1 MPDGQ
6 PFESEDQIR
15 VECERWMRGLRFPV
29 DDAQEELV
37 GRAAVQDFDRWWS
50 VIRELAAAAET
61 DEQIENLGWLLG
73 AALAERKDLSAQVA
87 PEALEDRRLTCLLA
101 QAIDLAWLGSSE
113 TLYEGERHTFR
124 LFGLDRVVGAYLE
137 YQRTGSDL
145 DFWAYSVIG
154 ALIAEDHAEA
164 WNVLLA
170 LVAEAHDDGVL
181 GVVGAGFL
189 EDFVSSHAGTYIDK
203 IEATAAVN
211 PRFRQALACTW
222 IWNAVPEPVFERL
235 ARAAGS
241 DLDRPRSAEE
251 AASRRRDDARITELV
266 GRVDRLADPDSPGDG
281 EEVREA
287 FRELKEFLDVE
298 PPDG

>member
-1 MPDGQ
+1 MPDRQ
-6 PFESEDQIR
+6 PFDSEDQIR

-29 DDAQEELV
+29 DDAHEELV

-61 DEQIENLGWLLG
+61 DEQVENLGWLLG
-73 AALAERKDLSAQVA
+73 AALAERKDLTAQVA

-101 QAIDLAWLGSSE
+101 QAIDLASLGSSE

-124 LFGLDRVVGAYLE
+124 LFGLARVVRAYLE
-137 YQRTGSDL
+137 YQRTESDL

-154 ALIAEDHAEA
+154 ALIAEDPVEA

-170 LVAEAHDDGVL
+170 LVAEAPDDDVL
-181 GVVGAGFL
+181 GVIGAGFL
-189 EDFVSSHAGTYIDK
+189 EDFVSSHAVTYIDK
-203 IEATAAVN
+203 IEATAAAN

-251 AASRRRDDARITELV
+251 AASRRRHDARFTELV

-287 FRELKEFLDVE
+287 FRELKEFLDME
-298 PPDG
+298 PPG